1 MDDLFQQIKQL
12 EGSEQIVVA
21 NISKNGVDVA
31 KTVLDIDTIKRF
43 GAIDEFS
50 VPEGCTLSL
59 RAFDDPIDA
68 EKYVRGLK

>member
-50 VPEGCTLSL
+50 VPEGCTVSL
-59 RAFDDPIDA
+59 KVFNDLEAA
-68 EKYVRGLK
+68 EKYIRGL

>member
-31 KTVLDIDTIKRF
+31 RTLIDIDTIKRF
-43 GAIDEFS
+43 GSIDGFS
-50 VPEGCTLSL
+50 VPEGCTVSL
-59 RAFDDPIDA
+59 KVFNDLEIA
-68 EKYVRGLK
+68 EDYIRGL

>member
-1 MDDLFQQIKQL
+1 MDDLFQQIKL
-12 EGSEQIVVA
+12 LDGSEQIVVA

-50 VPEGCTLSL
+50 VPEGCTVSL
-59 RAFDDPIDA
+59 KVFNDLEAA
-68 EKYVRGLK
+68 EKYIRGL

>member
-1 MDDLFQQIKQL
+1 MDDLFQQIKLL

-50 VPEGCTLSL
+50 VPEGCTASL
-59 RAFDDPIDA
+59 KVFNNPEAA
-68 EKYVRGLK
+68 EKYIRGL

>member
-31 KTVLDIDTIKRF
+31 RTVLDIDTIKRF
-43 GAIDEFS
+43 GSIDGFS
-50 VPEGCTLSL
+50 VPEGCTVSL
-59 RAFDDPIDA
+59 KVFNDLETA
-68 EKYVRGLK
+68 EKYIRGL